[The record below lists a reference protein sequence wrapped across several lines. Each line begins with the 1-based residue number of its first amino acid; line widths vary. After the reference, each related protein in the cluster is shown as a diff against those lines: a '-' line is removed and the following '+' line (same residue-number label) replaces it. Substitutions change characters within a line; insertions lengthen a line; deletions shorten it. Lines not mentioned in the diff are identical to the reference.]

1 MTVWKSIEEI
11 LNENPNIMINIEKT
25 HGGQSCL
32 SITMTLID
40 PQTFRSL
47 YKIRRIA
54 DCKELKTQLGETN
67 YEDIIAKHVE
77 NMYLELKT
85 KMEENNESYHL

>member
-11 LNENPNIMINIEKT
+11 LNENPSIMINIEKT
-25 HGGQSCL
+25 HGRQSCL
-32 SITMTLID
+32 SITMMLID

-54 DCKELKTQLGETN
+54 DYKELKIVFGETN
-67 YEDIIAKHVE
+67 YEDIIAKYVE

-85 KMEENNESYHL
+85 KMEENKA